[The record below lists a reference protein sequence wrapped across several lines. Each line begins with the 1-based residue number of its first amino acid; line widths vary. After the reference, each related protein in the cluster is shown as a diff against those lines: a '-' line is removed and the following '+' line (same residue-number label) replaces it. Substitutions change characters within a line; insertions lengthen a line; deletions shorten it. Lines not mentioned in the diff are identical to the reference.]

1 MALPDILF
9 NNASGSDTAASGAG
23 PGTALSGS
31 ASAHTNNAPSTTI
44 QLPAT
49 DLSGVVDTGAHV
61 LWLKTATTTRRF
73 SKITAVDDVNNTVTV
88 EDSFTIDDAAP
99 VDWAIGGKRKTIE
112 HADSVRLFIAD
123 AKPGWTIT
131 LEDDQPALT
140 ATIVCTAAG
149 DLTTGYITLR
159 GDSTTTRRLLTS
171 ATNNISMLSGG
182 LVYWKIKNLA
192 FTSTATTKTTSY
204 GIIFNATAV
213 GRVIIDNCIFGD
225 ATNTLQRAWYR
236 SATAQLGLV
245 AKNCEVKNCISYGC
259 GSSGGSSGGMGSGG
273 VTLINCFIHDNGGG
287 GVDLHFIPD
296 EGTHLIKDCI
306 ITDNTGYGIFVF
318 ESDDNVGKVH
328 ITDCTIHNN
337 SSDGI
342 NIAGEYN
349 ASGLVI
355 TNNQIT
361 KNGAYGVN
369 FGNSAALNDSLVA
382 LVDHNNTG
390 TGALANTSG
399 AYNNLTAG
407 ANDQQLDPSYT
418 NAAGDDYS
426 IGDTACK
433 AGGYPSAPGHIGIN
447 SATHTYKDIG
457 AAQRQ
462 ETTPD
467 FPDVGNVTE
476 DDTVNGS
483 QGTYHEA
490 TEAEVQQGVTFGAS
504 SALTGTY
511 VGSGG
516 RPELRGGNL

>member
-1 MALPDILF
+1 M
-9 NNASGSDTAASGAG
+9 
-23 PGTALSGS
+23 
-31 ASAHTNNAPSTTI
+31 
-44 QLPAT
+44 
-49 DLSGVVDTGAHV
+49 
-61 LWLKTATTTRRF
+61 
-73 SKITAVDDVNNTVTV
+73 
-88 EDSFTIDDAAP
+88 
-99 VDWAIGGKRKTIE
+99 
-112 HADSVRLFIAD
+112 
-123 AKPGWTIT
+123 
-131 LEDDQPALT
+131 
-140 ATIVCTAAG
+140 
-149 DLTTGYITLR
+149 
-159 GDSTTTRRLLTS
+159 
-171 ATNNISMLSGG
+171 
-182 LVYWKIKNLA
+182 
-192 FTSTATTKTTSY
+192 
-204 GIIFNATAV
+204 
-213 GRVIIDNCIFGD
+213 
-225 ATNTLQRAWYR
+225 
-236 SATAQLGLV
+236 
-245 AKNCEVKNCISYGC
+245 
-259 GSSGGSSGGMGSGG
+259 
-273 VTLINCFIHDNGGG
+273 NCFIHDNGGG
-287 GVDLHFIPD
+287 GVDCHFIPD
-296 EGTHLIKDCI
+296 EGTYVIRDCI

-318 ESDDNVGKVH
+318 DSADNIGNVN
-328 ITDCTIHNN
+328 ITECTIHNN

-349 ASGLVI
+349 VSGLVI

-361 KNGAYGVN
+361 KNGGYGVN
-369 FGNSAALNDSLVA
+369 LGDSAALNDSLVA